1 MSKKTSG
8 IPDIPLQDNENDM
21 LQILSFEIA
30 LNEFIRKTST
40 PISIAL
46 QGEWGS
52 GKTSFMN
59 RMNYEICK
67 NNNAKSY
74 GIWLNTW
81 QYALLKNKENILEAI
96 ILALIND
103 VVAISKK
110 EYPDKFKTLAADIYK
125 IGITIFKGIS
135 KIAVKTAFNQLNS
148 SLADAVDETVF
159 TEKDEASY
167 SLSDLKNKL
176 SDLISELMKR
186 NSENAKTQKSFI
198 FFIDDLDRIE
208 PSLAVN
214 ILELLKNI
222 FDIKHCIFVLAIDYD
237 VVVKG
242 LKSKFGELN
251 VENEREF
258 RSFFDKII
266 QLPFQMPVT
275 SYNIEEYLKELLVS
289 IEYINDNEVQNEI
302 FMRSLVRLTNLSV
315 GTNPRSIKRLVNT
328 LSFVN
333 LLILSKSKIENDELT
348 FTNDYKQI
356 IFALTCLQVAFP
368 DIFNLLTD
376 NPNVEYWT
384 YEFAHKKNIEVNE
397 DERNNLSIWEHTISC
412 FCNKNEYLKRNVYNI
427 ISIIREMQ
435 IIAETNY
442 RKLSEILPE
451 TVELLSVTN
460 VESDKIK
467 PKLEINEIRVL
478 YALNQRLLPAIKEK
492 LTEPLKFVERKGRM
506 IARITYKFDN
516 QKKNNTVSLSV
527 FSKHN
532 NIYLNIGDIIELFSV
547 EDTKKEAWQ
556 YIEEQGKTEVL
567 NQIAADFMSLE
578 NRFDQIRLANTTRS
592 GLFLRN
598 KYVVLEQKFQ
608 IVTDHTEYL
617 YSDSSIDELSRF
629 VIEYMKMIFKIK
641 NIDWN
646 HN

>member
-103 VVAISKK
+103 VLAISKK

-135 KIAVKTAFNQLNS
+135 KIAVKTAFSQLNS
-148 SLADAVDETVF
+148 DLADAVDETVF

-167 SLSDLKNKL
+167 SLSDLKDKL
-176 SDLISELMKR
+176 SDLISELMQR

-214 ILELLKNI
+214 IMELLKNI

-275 SYNIEEYLKELLVS
+275 SYNIEEYLKELLAS
-289 IEYINDNEVQNEI
+289 IEYVNDNEVQNEI

-348 FTNDYKQI
+348 FISDYKQI

-376 NPNVEYWT
+376 NPNIENWT

-397 DERNNLSIWEHTISC
+397 EDRNNLPIWEHTISS
-412 FCNKNEYLKRNVYNI
+412 FCNKNEFLKRNVYNI
-427 ISIIREMQ
+427 ISIIKEMQ

-467 PKLEINEIRVL
+467 PILEINEIRVL

-492 LTEPLKFVERKGRM
+492 LTEPLEFVERKGRM

-516 QKKNNTVSLSV
+516 QKKNNTVSLAV

-532 NIYLNIGDIIELFSV
+532 NIYLKIGDTIELFSV
-547 EDTKKEAWQ
+547 SDTNKDAWQ
-556 YIEEQGKTEVL
+556 YLEEQGKTEVL

-578 NRFDQIRLANTTRS
+578 NRCDHIRLANTTRS

-598 KYVVLEQKFQ
+598 KYVVLEQNYQ

-617 YSDSSIDELSRF
+617 YSDSIIDELSRF
-629 VIEYMKMIFKIK
+629 VIDYMKMIYKIK
-641 NIDWN
+641 NIDWKYN
-646 HN
+646 

>member
-30 LNEFIRKTST
+30 LNEFISKTST

-103 VVAISKK
+103 VLAISKK

-135 KIAVKTAFNQLNS
+135 KIAVKTALSQLNS
-148 SLADAVDETVF
+148 GLADAVDETVF

-176 SDLISELMKR
+176 SDLISELMQR

-275 SYNIEEYLKELLVS
+275 SYNIEEYLKELLAS
-289 IEYINDNEVQNEI
+289 IEYVNDNEVQNEI

-348 FTNDYKQI
+348 FTSDYKQI

-368 DIFNLLTD
+368 DIFSLLTD
-376 NPNVEYWT
+376 NPNIENWT

-397 DERNNLSIWEHTISC
+397 EDRNNLSIWEHTISG
-412 FCNKNEYLKRNVYNI
+412 FCNKNEYLKRNMYNI
-427 ISIIREMQ
+427 ISIIKEMQ

-516 QKKNNTVSLSV
+516 QKKNNTVSLAV

-532 NIYLNIGDIIELFSV
+532 NIYLKIGDTIELFSV
-547 EDTKKEAWQ
+547 ADTNKEAWQ

-578 NRFDQIRLANTTRS
+578 NRCDQIRLANTTRS

-598 KYVVLEQKFQ
+598 KYVVLEQNYQ

-629 VIEYMKMIFKIK
+629 VIEYMKMIYKIK

>member
-1 MSKKTSG
+1 M
-8 IPDIPLQDNENDM
+8 
-21 LQILSFEIA
+21 SFEIA

-103 VVAISKK
+103 VLAISKK

-135 KIAVKTAFNQLNS
+135 KIAVKTAFSQLNS
-148 SLADAVDETVF
+148 DLADAVDETVF

-167 SLSDLKNKL
+167 SLSDLKDKL
-176 SDLISELMKR
+176 SDLISELMQR

-214 ILELLKNI
+214 IMELLKNI

-275 SYNIEEYLKELLVS
+275 SYNIEEYLKELLAS
-289 IEYINDNEVQNEI
+289 IEYVNDNEVQNEI

-348 FTNDYKQI
+348 FISDYKQI

-376 NPNVEYWT
+376 NPNIENWT

-397 DERNNLSIWEHTISC
+397 EDRNNLPIWEHTISS
-412 FCNKNEYLKRNVYNI
+412 FCNKNEFLKRNVYNI
-427 ISIIREMQ
+427 ISIIKEMQ

-467 PKLEINEIRVL
+467 PILEINEIRVL

-492 LTEPLKFVERKGRM
+492 LTEPLEFVERKGRM

-516 QKKNNTVSLSV
+516 QKKNNTVSLAV

-532 NIYLNIGDIIELFSV
+532 NIYLKIGDTIELFSV
-547 EDTKKEAWQ
+547 SDTNKDAWQ
-556 YIEEQGKTEVL
+556 YLEEQGKTEVL

-578 NRFDQIRLANTTRS
+578 NRCDHIRLANTTRS

-598 KYVVLEQKFQ
+598 KYVVLEQNYQ

-617 YSDSSIDELSRF
+617 YSDSIIDELSRF
-629 VIEYMKMIFKIK
+629 VIDYMKMIYKIK

-646 HN
+646 YN

>member
-30 LNEFIRKTST
+30 LNEFISKTST

-103 VVAISKK
+103 VLAISKK

-135 KIAVKTAFNQLNS
+135 KIAVKTALSQLNS
-148 SLADAVDETVF
+148 GLADAVDETVF

-176 SDLISELMKR
+176 SDLISELMQR

-275 SYNIEEYLKELLVS
+275 SYNIEEYLKELLAS
-289 IEYINDNEVQNEI
+289 IEYVNDNEVQNEI

-348 FTNDYKQI
+348 FTSDYKQI

-368 DIFNLLTD
+368 DIFSLLTD
-376 NPNVEYWT
+376 NPNIENWT

-397 DERNNLSIWEHTISC
+397 EDRNNLSIWEHTISG
-412 FCNKNEYLKRNVYNI
+412 FCNKNEYLKRNMYNI
-427 ISIIREMQ
+427 ISIIKEMQ

-516 QKKNNTVSLSV
+516 QKKNNTVSLAV

-532 NIYLNIGDIIELFSV
+532 NIYLKIGDTIELFSV
-547 EDTKKEAWQ
+547 ADTNKEAWQ

-578 NRFDQIRLANTTRS
+578 NRCDQIRLANTTRS

-598 KYVVLEQKFQ
+598 KYVVLEQNYQ

-617 YSDSSIDELSRF
+617 YSDSIIDELSRF
-629 VIEYMKMIFKIK
+629 VIEYMKMIYKIK